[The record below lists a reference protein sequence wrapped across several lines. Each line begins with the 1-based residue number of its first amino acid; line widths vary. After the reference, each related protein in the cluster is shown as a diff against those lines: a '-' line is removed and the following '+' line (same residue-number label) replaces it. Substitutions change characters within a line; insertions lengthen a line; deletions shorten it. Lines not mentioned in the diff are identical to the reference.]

1 MLASE
6 RDVVHNVAVFNKT
19 ERDQILNKVV
29 EALRQSLSATFGRD
43 VEVVVG
49 KPQVDGADAVLVLAT
64 EAPPIRFHV
73 QVKTSITPATV
84 AALGA
89 RSATTGLILFAPR
102 LTTAGMEACRQF
114 GVGCADADGN
124 VYIRSGTSAVDI
136 QGRPATASR
145 PLTTAAVKGTR
156 LTSRSGLQILFVL
169 LSMPE
174 VRDVSFREIA
184 AASDTSLGSVAA
196 VFQELERRGYLN
208 AGASG
213 RSLHRTR
220 ELLDTWVDGYRLRL
234 FARLRLGTFA
244 TDVTDWWRTSG
255 EVVRAAGGQWGSE
268 TALWARGDNLRPA
281 RGVVYVDEVPS
292 ALVAGLRLRRDD
304 QMMATA
310 ELRRRFWHVPVLSRD
325 ATVPT
330 PLVYADLLA
339 DGDPRLVEAA
349 ANLRRTDAD
358 LRRLDQS

>member
-6 RDVVHNVAVFNKT
+6 RDVVHNLAVFNKT

-29 EALRQSLSATFGRD
+29 EALRRSLSATFGRD
-43 VEVVVG
+43 VEVLVG

-64 EAPPIRFHV
+64 ETPPIRFHV

-84 AALGA
+84 AALRA

-145 PLTTAAVKGTR
+145 PLTTAAAKGTR

-208 AGASG
+208 AGAPG

-310 ELRRRFWHVPVLSRD
+310 ELRRRFWHVPVLSKD